1 MVYLYTSWYI
11 SIHGVSISLYTMLYI
26 YMLVGGFNHLDKYES
41 QWAGSSHLLW
51 KIKKN
56 VPNHQPVC
64 LYHGISLY
72 IMVYLY
78 TSWYISI
85 HGVSISLYTMLYIY
99 IYMLVGGF
107 NHLDKYESQWAGSS
121 HILWKI
127 KKMFQTTNQYVYI
140 MVYLHTSWYIS
151 IHHGIS
157 LYMVYLY
164 LYTPCY
170 IYICWLVVLTILT
183 NMKVN
188 GQDHPIYYGKL
199 KKCSKPPTSMS
210 ISWYISIHHGISL
223 YIMVYLYTWCIYIS
237 IHHVIYIYML
247 VGGFNHLDKY
257 ESQWAGSS
265 HILWKIKNM
274 FQTTN
279 QYVYIMVYLYTLWYI
294 SIHGVSISL
303 YTMLYIYMLVG
314 GFNHLDKYESQWAGS
329 SHILW
334 KIKKMFQTTNQYVY
348 IMVYLYTSWYISI
361 HHGISLYMVYLYLY
375 TPCYIYI
382 CWLVVLT
389 ILTNMK
395 VNGQDHP
402 IYYGKLKNVP
412 NHQPVCI
419 YHGISLYI
427 MVYLYTW
434 CIYISIHHVI
444 YIYMLVGGFNH
455 LDKYESQWAGSSHI
469 LWKIKKMFQTTNQYV
484 YIMVYLYILGCLPMD
499 IMIVM
504 DSSNIYIY
512 DNPAV
517 DGIYQIQWIIMGLP
531 SSKLT

>member
-1 MVYLYTSWYI
+1 MSISWYI
-11 SIHGVSISLYTMLYI
+11 SIH
-26 YMLVGGFNHLDKYES
+26 
-41 QWAGSSHLLW
+41 
-51 KIKKN
+51 
-56 VPNHQPVC
+56 
-64 LYHGISLY
+64 HGISLY

-199 KKCSKPPTSMS
+199 KKVPNHQPVYIY

-237 IHHVIYIYML
+237 IHHVIYIYICWL
-247 VGGFNHLDKY
+247 VVLT
-257 ESQWAGSS
+257 
-265 HILWKIKNM
+265 ILTNM
-274 FQTTN
+274 KVNGQDHPIYYGKLKKCSKPPTSM
-279 QYVYIMVYLYTLWYI
+279 YISWYI
-294 SIHGVSISL
+294 SIHYGISL
-303 YTMLYIYMLVG
+303 YMVYLYLYTPCYIYMLVG

-382 CWLVVLT
+382 YICWLVVLT

-444 YIYMLVGGFNH
+444 YICWLVV
-455 LDKYESQWAGSSHI
+455 LTI
-469 LWKIKKMFQTTNQYV
+469 LTNMKVNGQDHPIYYGKLKKCSKPPTSMYISWYISIFWDV
-484 YIMVYLYILGCLPMD
+484 YP
-499 IMIVM
+499 
-504 DSSNIYIY
+504 
-512 DNPAV
+512 
-517 DGIYQIQWIIMGLP
+517 WI
-531 SSKLT
+531 